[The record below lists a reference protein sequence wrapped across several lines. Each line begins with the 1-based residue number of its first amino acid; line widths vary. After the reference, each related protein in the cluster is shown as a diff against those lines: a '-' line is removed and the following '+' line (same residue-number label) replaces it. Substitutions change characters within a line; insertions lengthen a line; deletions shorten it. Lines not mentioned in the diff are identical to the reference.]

1 MATLEKIEKDIIRT
15 KAKISEYQQKL
26 RNLEAQKVEAE
37 NLQIVNLVKAV
48 KLSTP
53 QLTVLLSAYAKG
65 DVLLPD
71 EYEEELKAIEE
82 NEQQEDGT
90 VLVEFEYF
98 INGIQISRTR
108 GGCGAE
114 VKMEQSRITGLQLRM
129 RGYSSTAE
137 TTALLPVTQAA
148 AAVSALGE
156 DGGEMVP
163 CYQDTG
169 EETLR
174 AGWVV
179 KK

>member
-1 MATLEKIEKDIIRT
+1 MSVHAPYYISLSGVDQEKRLKSIDYIEQSVNAAAWLGADIIVIHTGSAAKISRKQAMEYAKDTLYKTLEKIEKDIIRT

-90 VLVEFEYF
+90 
-98 INGIQISRTR
+98 N
-108 GGCGAE
+108 
-114 VKMEQSRITGLQLRM
+114 
-129 RGYSSTAE
+129 
-137 TTALLPVTQAA
+137 
-148 AAVSALGE
+148 
-156 DGGEMVP
+156 
-163 CYQDTG
+163 
-169 EETLR
+169 EE
-174 AGWVV
+174 
-179 KK
+179 

>member
-90 VLVEFEYF
+90 NYCEIISSF
-98 INGIQISRTR
+98 IMLWRNVRNNRTR
-108 GGCGAE
+108 
-114 VKMEQSRITGLQLRM
+114 KL
-129 RGYSSTAE
+129 
-137 TTALLPVTQAA
+137 
-148 AAVSALGE
+148 
-156 DGGEMVP
+156 
-163 CYQDTG
+163 
-169 EETLR
+169 
-174 AGWVV
+174 
-179 KK
+179 

>member
-37 NLQIVNLVKAV
+37 NLQIVNLVK
-48 KLSTP
+48 LSTP

-90 VLVEFEYF
+90 
-98 INGIQISRTR
+98 N
-108 GGCGAE
+108 
-114 VKMEQSRITGLQLRM
+114 
-129 RGYSSTAE
+129 
-137 TTALLPVTQAA
+137 
-148 AAVSALGE
+148 
-156 DGGEMVP
+156 
-163 CYQDTG
+163 
-169 EETLR
+169 EE
-174 AGWVV
+174 
-179 KK
+179 

>member
-65 DVLLPD
+65 DVVLLPD

-90 VLVEFEYF
+90 
-98 INGIQISRTR
+98 N
-108 GGCGAE
+108 
-114 VKMEQSRITGLQLRM
+114 
-129 RGYSSTAE
+129 
-137 TTALLPVTQAA
+137 
-148 AAVSALGE
+148 
-156 DGGEMVP
+156 
-163 CYQDTG
+163 
-169 EETLR
+169 EE
-174 AGWVV
+174 
-179 KK
+179 

>member
-82 NEQQEDGT
+82 KNYCDIISS
-90 VLVEFEYF
+90 F
-98 INGIQISRTR
+98 IMLWRNVRNNRTR
-108 GGCGAE
+108 
-114 VKMEQSRITGLQLRM
+114 KL
-129 RGYSSTAE
+129 
-137 TTALLPVTQAA
+137 
-148 AAVSALGE
+148 
-156 DGGEMVP
+156 
-163 CYQDTG
+163 
-169 EETLR
+169 
-174 AGWVV
+174 
-179 KK
+179 

>member
-37 NLQIVNLVKAV
+37 NLQINLVKAV

-82 NEQQEDGT
+82 NEQQEDDA
-90 VLVEFEYF
+90 
-98 INGIQISRTR
+98 N
-108 GGCGAE
+108 
-114 VKMEQSRITGLQLRM
+114 
-129 RGYSSTAE
+129 
-137 TTALLPVTQAA
+137 
-148 AAVSALGE
+148 
-156 DGGEMVP
+156 
-163 CYQDTG
+163 
-169 EETLR
+169 EE
-174 AGWVV
+174 
-179 KK
+179 

>member
-71 EYEEELKAIEE
+71 EYEEGIKRLLRKTSSRRTARMKNKIIAI
-82 NEQQEDGT
+82 
-90 VLVEFEYF
+90 LSAALYAL
-98 INGIQISRTR
+98 
-108 GGCGAE
+108 AE
-114 VKMEQSRITGLQLRM
+114 C
-129 RGYSSTAE
+129 AE
-137 TTALLPVTQAA
+137 
-148 AAVSALGE
+148 
-156 DGGEMVP
+156 
-163 CYQDTG
+163 
-169 EETLR
+169 
-174 AGWVV
+174 
-179 KK
+179 

>member
-48 KLSTP
+48 KLS
-53 QLTVLLSAYAKG
+53 VLLSAYVKG

-90 VLVEFEYF
+90 
-98 INGIQISRTR
+98 N
-108 GGCGAE
+108 
-114 VKMEQSRITGLQLRM
+114 
-129 RGYSSTAE
+129 
-137 TTALLPVTQAA
+137 
-148 AAVSALGE
+148 
-156 DGGEMVP
+156 
-163 CYQDTG
+163 
-169 EETLR
+169 EE
-174 AGWVV
+174 
-179 KK
+179 

>member
-26 RNLEAQKVEAE
+26 RNLEAQKAE

-90 VLVEFEYF
+90 VYASRVEKAQE
-98 INGIQISRTR
+98 
-108 GGCGAE
+108 
-114 VKMEQSRITGLQLRM
+114 
-129 RGYSSTAE
+129 
-137 TTALLPVTQAA
+137 
-148 AAVSALGE
+148 
-156 DGGEMVP
+156 
-163 CYQDTG
+163 
-169 EETLR
+169 
-174 AGWVV
+174 
-179 KK
+179 

>member
-1 MATLEKIEKDIIRT
+1 MATLEKIEQDIIRT

-90 VLVEFEYF
+90 
-98 INGIQISRTR
+98 N
-108 GGCGAE
+108 
-114 VKMEQSRITGLQLRM
+114 
-129 RGYSSTAE
+129 
-137 TTALLPVTQAA
+137 
-148 AAVSALGE
+148 
-156 DGGEMVP
+156 
-163 CYQDTG
+163 
-169 EETLR
+169 EE
-174 AGWVV
+174 
-179 KK
+179 

>member
-65 DVLLPD
+65 DVLLLPD

-90 VLVEFEYF
+90 
-98 INGIQISRTR
+98 N
-108 GGCGAE
+108 
-114 VKMEQSRITGLQLRM
+114 
-129 RGYSSTAE
+129 
-137 TTALLPVTQAA
+137 
-148 AAVSALGE
+148 
-156 DGGEMVP
+156 
-163 CYQDTG
+163 
-169 EETLR
+169 EE
-174 AGWVV
+174 
-179 KK
+179 

>member
-37 NLQIVNLVKAV
+37 KAV

-90 VLVEFEYF
+90 
-98 INGIQISRTR
+98 N
-108 GGCGAE
+108 
-114 VKMEQSRITGLQLRM
+114 
-129 RGYSSTAE
+129 
-137 TTALLPVTQAA
+137 
-148 AAVSALGE
+148 
-156 DGGEMVP
+156 
-163 CYQDTG
+163 
-169 EETLR
+169 EE
-174 AGWVV
+174 
-179 KK
+179 

>member
-1 MATLEKIEKDIIRT
+1 MYCLVKDLSQPLERFFINLLIIILKKLIIHCYISIPIRNTTKIKKNLNTILSERTGQPLEKIEKDIIRT

-90 VLVEFEYF
+90 
-98 INGIQISRTR
+98 N
-108 GGCGAE
+108 
-114 VKMEQSRITGLQLRM
+114 
-129 RGYSSTAE
+129 
-137 TTALLPVTQAA
+137 
-148 AAVSALGE
+148 
-156 DGGEMVP
+156 
-163 CYQDTG
+163 
-169 EETLR
+169 EE
-174 AGWVV
+174 
-179 KK
+179 

>member
-26 RNLEAQKVEAE
+26 RNLEAQKAE

-90 VLVEFEYF
+90 
-98 INGIQISRTR
+98 N
-108 GGCGAE
+108 
-114 VKMEQSRITGLQLRM
+114 
-129 RGYSSTAE
+129 
-137 TTALLPVTQAA
+137 
-148 AAVSALGE
+148 
-156 DGGEMVP
+156 
-163 CYQDTG
+163 
-169 EETLR
+169 EE
-174 AGWVV
+174 
-179 KK
+179 